1 MVDLANALNAAASGQ
16 SIVTGDRRDRNQLG
30 QEDFL
35 ELMVTQLRNQDP
47 FKPLE
52 PDQFLG
58 QLAQFSTVNGIES
71 MRASVEGLAGSL
83 QGSQVLQ
90 GATLVGRSV
99 LAAGQVADLGVAGH
113 VTGAIAAPDGATGL
127 EVRVIDSGGALL
139 RRFEV
144 TPNGELT
151 SFGWDGR
158 DARGERLP
166 AGRYGMEAVARF
178 GTQEESVELL
188 LQRRVDS
195 VTIEPRGGSLRLNT
209 GSGSVALGD
218 VRRIM

>member
-1 MVDLANALNAAASGQ
+1 MVESLTAITSGLSGAASAAAN
-16 SIVTGDRRDRNQLG
+16 DRNKLG

-58 QLAQFSTVNGIES
+58 QLAQFSTVNGIEA
-71 MRASVEGLAGSL
+71 MRASVDSLAGSL

-99 LAAGQVADLGVAGH
+99 LAAGLSADLGSAGG
-113 VTGAIAAPDGATGL
+113 VSGAIAAPPGASSL
-127 EVRVIDSGGALL
+127 EVRVVDSGGALL

-144 TPNGELT
+144 SPDGELT

-166 AGRYGMEAVARF
+166 AGRYGMEAVAHI
-178 GTQEESVELL
+178 GGQEESVELL

-195 VTIEPRGGSLRLNT
+195 VTIEARGGSLRLNT